1 MRLLIQ
7 PVTSHQSPVTREPEG
22 ERSCELSALARQS
35 LDYLYAFDAA

>member
-7 PVTSHQSPVTREPEG
+7 PVTSHQSPEG
-22 ERSCELSALARQS
+22 ERSCTLHSLARQS